1 MTKNPILLLSGIFGL
16 WLAPSLL
23 FGHAGNLDEN
33 GGHYWGQSYHCHLGG
48 CEIPDT
54 FDLRRR
60 PRDSLFT
67 DYRSREKFFN
77 DDDWN
82 FELDFDGDC
91 QSTRQEMLILT
102 SRIEVRYTNPRN
114 CVVRIGEWFDE
125 YTGETFEVAVQ
136 VEIDHIIPRMYAH
149 THGGDRWM
157 PEMKLQFSNDPMNMM
172 LIERREVRRKRDRGP
187 SRYLPRE
194 EFQCEYVYLW
204 DQLSD
209 KYDLQ
214 LSSSDR
220 STISRILNNECDDFN
235 PEANSESDD
244 QQ

>member
-1 MTKNPILLLSGIFGL
+1 MTKKLILLLPGVFSL

-54 FDLRRR
+54 FDFRRR

-91 QSTRQEMLILT
+91 QSTRQEILILT

-114 CVVRIGEWFDE
+114 CVVRTGEWLDE

-157 PEMKLQFSNDPMNMM
+157 PERKLQFSNDPMNMI

-194 EFQCEYVYLW
+194 EFQCEYAYLW

-220 STISRILNNECDDFN
+220 STISRILNNECSDFN
-235 PEANSESDD
+235 PEAESDD

>member
-194 EFQCEYVYLW
+194 EFQCEYAYLW

-235 PEANSESDD
+235 PEAESDD

>member
-1 MTKNPILLLSGIFGL
+1 MTKKLILLLPGVFSL

-54 FDLRRR
+54 FDFSRR

-91 QSTRQEMLILT
+91 QSTRQEILILT

-114 CVVRIGEWFDE
+114 CVVRTGEWFDE

-157 PEMKLQFSNDPMNMM
+157 PERKLQFSNDPMNMI

-194 EFQCEYVYLW
+194 EFQCEYAYLW

-220 STISRILNNECDDFN
+220 STISRILNNECSDFN
-235 PEANSESDD
+235 PEAESDD

>member
-114 CVVRIGEWFDE
+114 CVVRTGEWFDE

-194 EFQCEYVYLW
+194 EFQCEYAYLW

-235 PEANSESDD
+235 PEAESDD

>member
-1 MTKNPILLLSGIFGL
+1 MKKNPILLLSGIFGL

-114 CVVRIGEWFDE
+114 CVVRTGEWFDE

-220 STISRILNNECDDFN
+220 STISRILNNECGDFN
-235 PEANSESDD
+235 PEAESDD

>member
-1 MTKNPILLLSGIFGL
+1 MTKKLILLLPGVFSL

-54 FDLRRR
+54 FDFRRR

-91 QSTRQEMLILT
+91 QSTRQEILILT

-114 CVVRIGEWFDE
+114 CVVRTGEWFDE
-125 YTGETFEVAVQ
+125 
-136 VEIDHIIPRMYAH
+136 
-149 THGGDRWM
+149 
-157 PEMKLQFSNDPMNMM
+157 
-172 LIERREVRRKRDRGP
+172 
-187 SRYLPRE
+187 
-194 EFQCEYVYLW
+194 
-204 DQLSD
+204 
-209 KYDLQ
+209 
-214 LSSSDR
+214 
-220 STISRILNNECDDFN
+220 
-235 PEANSESDD
+235 
-244 QQ
+244 